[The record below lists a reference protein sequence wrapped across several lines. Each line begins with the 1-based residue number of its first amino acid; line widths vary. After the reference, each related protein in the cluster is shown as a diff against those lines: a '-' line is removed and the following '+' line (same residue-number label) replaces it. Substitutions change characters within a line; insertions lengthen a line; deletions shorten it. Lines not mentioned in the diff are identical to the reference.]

1 MAYLSNGY
9 CGPWAR
15 GCGAQKAISNDR
27 SLTRNCS
34 IFLYPGSGK
43 GGYHQYGKCLGD
55 PLHFSSHPHDA
66 HWRQTKALRAV
77 ASVEFLKGLVVLL
90 AGFGVLSLVHRD
102 AWDVAESFLEW
113 LHISPDAHYAQVF
126 LHLADQVTDAK
137 LWGVA
142 LGALAYSSLRF
153 VEAYGLWRERAW
165 AEWLAL
171 ISGAIYLPFEIYEL
185 IRRLD
190 AIRLGILAI
199 NVAVVLYMVFLRMQA
214 RTIAAKHLPAAESA
228 D

>member
-1 MAYLSNGY
+1 LRHALHSHN
-9 CGPWAR
+9 PH
-15 GCGAQKAISNDR
+15 
-27 SLTRNCS
+27 
-34 IFLYPGSGK
+34 SG
-43 GGYHQYGKCLGD
+43 QL
-55 PLHFSSHPHDA
+55 
-66 HWRQTKALRAV
+66 KALRAV

-90 AGFGVLSLVHRD
+90 AGFGVMSLVHRD
-102 AWDVAESFLEW
+102 VWDVTESFLEW

-126 LHLADQVTDAK
+126 LNLADQVTDAK

-153 VEAYGLWRERAW
+153 AEAYGLWRERAW

-185 IRRLD
+185 IRRPD
-190 AIRLGILAI
+190 FIRLAI
-199 NVAVVLYMVFLRMQA
+199 FLVNLAVVLYMVYLRMQA
-214 RTIAAKHLPAAESA
+214 RGRVGSPLPTAESA

>member
-1 MAYLSNGY
+1 MGDFLGH
-9 CGPWAR
+9 
-15 GCGAQKAISNDR
+15 
-27 SLTRNCS
+27 TRQ
-34 IFLYPGSGK
+34 P
-43 GGYHQYGKCLGD
+43 QD
-55 PLHFSSHPHDA
+55 SHC
-66 HWRQTKALRAV
+66 RQLKALRAV

-126 LHLADQVTDAK
+126 LNLADQVTDTK
-137 LWGVA
+137 LWAVA
-142 LGALAYSSLRF
+142 IGALTYSTLRF

-185 IRRLD
+185 CRRPD
-190 AIRLGILAI
+190 WVRLTIFLV
-199 NVAVVLYMVFLRMQA
+199 NLAVVLYMAYLRTQDRLKFRNA
-214 RTIAAKHLPAAESA
+214 VPSAESA